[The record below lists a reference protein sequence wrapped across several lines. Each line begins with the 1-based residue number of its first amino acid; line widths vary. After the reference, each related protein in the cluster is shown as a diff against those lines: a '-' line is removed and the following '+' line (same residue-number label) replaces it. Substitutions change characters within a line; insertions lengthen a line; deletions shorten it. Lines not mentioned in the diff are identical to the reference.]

1 MLLVNNRCTRN
12 NKVFIK
18 NNNWLCRKFMKTSF
32 QVNSFL
38 LAKFYHAA
46 VYCADNQQIIMS
58 NHVKNYPVL

>member
-1 MLLVNNRCTRN
+1 MLLVNNRDTTN

-18 NNNWLCRKFMKTSF
+18 NNNWLCHKFMKTSF

-46 VYCADNQQIIMS
+46 MYCVDNQRIIMS
-58 NHVKNYPVL
+58 DYVKSYPAL